1 MEFTDLNE
9 ESCKKSRRVRSWYLY
24 EQFKSLEKS
33 QLDAARKLKDRP
45 YQERVLHKELNERR
59 SRRRL
64 CDQFG
69 LCQSETGLGRNG
81 EPSKTLLSTS
91 TGDFYESFCKLHN
104 DEGDIYSCDD
114 SQSSKTYQECRVT
127 YNDDLSHVESVA
139 SVIQNFSYDDNLTDN
154 VKEDLQSVQRNINIA
169 EDINLQLEAVKENLE
184 CIEKYTKMC
193 EEGQISEG
201 ESFDSVV
208 TREKKNLAERR
219 LKTKNKSEPFIS
231 PVKFSPSEPKI
242 DAKTYKNVK
251 YRNAKIRK
259 PFIKYLPLHCYQKNG
274 KRNHSEGTNCR
285 HNIHDKSRGQS
296 EPRGRREW
304 RSLARLTKSVE
315 KLEKCSSFWPNDLKS
330 ICKGQQMKC
339 MMDSMVQLSQQLD
352 NVIREVESV
361 NCS

>member
-219 LKTKNKSEPFIS
+219 LKTKNKSEVDF
-231 PVKFSPSEPKI
+231 F
-242 DAKTYKNVK
+242 
-251 YRNAKIRK
+251 
-259 PFIKYLPLHCYQKNG
+259 L
-274 KRNHSEGTNCR
+274 
-285 HNIHDKSRGQS
+285 
-296 EPRGRREW
+296 
-304 RSLARLTKSVE
+304 
-315 KLEKCSSFWPNDLKS
+315 SFWPKL
-330 ICKGQQMKC
+330 
-339 MMDSMVQLSQQLD
+339 VQFSYRTMQL
-352 NVIREVESV
+352 
-361 NCS
+361 NCGNCYSDYSTQLLVAILACDMLRRGLNKMLCFTAIHFTGKVLA